1 MTLIEEH
8 SADLSRMKSSPY
20 YREFEENIDIWEINI
35 ASITET
41 LEMLMQVQSMW

>member
-8 SADLSRMKSSPY
+8 SAELARMKSSPY
-20 YREFEENIDIWEINI
+20 YKEFAETIDVWEGNI

-41 LEMLMQVQSMW
+41 LEMLM